1 MEFDPKSDVAETG
14 GAMPLSKANSR
25 LRETSAGLVDYSTIP
40 ESRQGQEM
48 SMHRVLIV
56 GGGAGGL
63 EVATRLGDSLGRRGE
78 ASIAL
83 LDKARVHV
91 WKPHLHEIASGTLD
105 IDVDS
110 VEYLAHARA
119 HHYRFRIGAMCGLD
133 REKRQ
138 IFVEPTLDED
148 GRQLI
153 PPRVLGYDTLIAA
166 VGSVGNDFAT
176 PGVKEHA
183 IAIDSADEAGR
194 FNRRL
199 INACVRANAQ
209 YEPLHEGQLH
219 CVIIGAGATG
229 VELVAELHKTMRDI
243 AAHGLDN
250 INFDKLIR
258 LTIIE
263 AGPRILG
270 PLPQQLAA
278 STEHMLNRLG
288 VQVLTSKRAAEIT
301 EDGVRLAS
309 GEFIPA
315 ELVVWA
321 AGIKAPD
328 FLKDIDGLET
338 DRINRLVVRDTL
350 QTSRDANIFAIG
362 DCACYVLPDEG
373 KATPP
378 RAQTAH
384 QMAALVERGVSARL
398 KKKDLPK
405 FKYRDFGNLVNL
417 SEYGTVGA
425 LVGLRG
431 TRVFYLEGVFAR
443 LMYRSLY
450 KMHQRALHGT
460 LKTAL
465 DTAANLIL
473 RRTEPRVKL
482 H

>member
-1 MEFDPKSDVAETG
+1 M
-14 GAMPLSKANSR
+14 
-25 LRETSAGLVDYSTIP
+25 GLVDYSVVP
-40 ESRQGQEM
+40 ESRSTQEA

-63 EVATRLGDSLGRRGE
+63 ELATRLGDTLGKRGK
-78 ASIAL
+78 ASIVL
-83 LDKARVHV
+83 LDKTRVHV

-119 HHYRFRIGAMCGLD
+119 HHYRFRMGAMCGLD

-138 IFVEPTLDED
+138 VYVEPMADD
-148 GRQLI
+148 GGRQLI
-153 PPRVLGYDTLIAA
+153 PPRVLGYDTLILA
-166 VGSVGNDFAT
+166 VGSVGNDFST

-183 IAIDSADEAGR
+183 IAIDSADEAAR

-209 YEPLHEGQLH
+209 YEPLYPGQLH

-229 VELVAELHKTMRDI
+229 IELVAELHKTMRDI
-243 AAHGLDN
+243 AAYGLDN
-250 INFDKLIR
+250 IDFDKSIR

-270 PLPQQLAA
+270 PLPEQLAT
-278 STEHMLNRLG
+278 STQDMLNRLG
-288 VQVLTSKRAAEIT
+288 VEVLTGKQAAEIT
-301 EDGVRLAS
+301 NEGVRLAS

-315 ELVVWA
+315 EMVVWA

-328 FLKDIDGLET
+328 LLKNLGGLET

-350 QTSRDANIFAIG
+350 QTTQDDDIFAIG
-362 DCACYVLPDEG
+362 DCACCILNEG
-373 KATPP
+373 KPTPP

-384 QMAALVERGVSARL
+384 QMASLVERAVRARL
-398 KKKDLPK
+398 ESKSLPK

-417 SEYGTVGA
+417 SEYGTVGN
-425 LVGLRG
+425 LIGMVGKRS
-431 TRVFYLEGVFAR
+431 VYLEGVFAR

-450 KMHQRALHGT
+450 KMHQHALHGT
-460 LKTAL
+460 VKTAL
-465 DTAANLIL
+465 DTVANLIS

>member
-1 MEFDPKSDVAETG
+1 MKVETIETRTTTAPMEPNPDLRDISTG
-14 GAMPLSKANSR
+14 F
-25 LRETSAGLVDYSTIP
+25 VDYGAIS
-40 ESRQGQEM
+40 ESRQGRET
-48 SMHRVLIV
+48 SLHRVLIV

-63 EVATRLGDSLGRRGE
+63 ELATQLGDSLGRRGK

-83 LDKARVHV
+83 LDKTRVHV

-133 REKRQ
+133 RQKRQ
-138 IFVEPTLDED
+138 VFVQPTFDED

-153 PPRVLGYDTLIAA
+153 PPRVLGYDTLILA

-176 PGVKEHA
+176 PGVKEYA
-183 IAIDSADEAGR
+183 IAIDSAEEAAR
-194 FNRRL
+194 FNRRM

-209 YEPLHEGQLH
+209 HEPLHEAQLH
-219 CVIIGAGATG
+219 CVVIGAGATG
-229 VELVAELHKTMRDI
+229 VELTAELHKTMRDI
-243 AAHGLDN
+243 AAYGLDS
-250 INFDKLIR
+250 IDFDKLIK

-270 PLPQQLAA
+270 PLPEQLAA
-278 STEHMLNRLG
+278 STLDMLNRLG
-288 VQVLTSKRAAEIT
+288 VQVLTGKQAAEIT
-301 EDGVRLAS
+301 KEGVKLSS
-309 GEFIPA
+309 GEFIQA
-315 ELVVWA
+315 EMVVWA

-328 FLKDIDGLET
+328 FLKDIDGLES

-350 QTSRDANIFAIG
+350 QTTRDDNIFAIG
-362 DCACYVLPDEG
+362 DCACYLLPQDG
-373 KATPP
+373 MPTPP

-384 QMAALVERGVSARL
+384 QMASLVQKAVSARL
-398 KKKDLPK
+398 KNKALPK

-417 SEYGTVGA
+417 SEYGTVGN
-425 LVGLRG
+425 LVGLVGKRS
-431 TRVFYLEGVFAR
+431 VYLEGVFAR

-465 DTAANLIL
+465 DTAASLIS

>member
-1 MEFDPKSDVAETG
+1 
-14 GAMPLSKANSR
+14 
-25 LRETSAGLVDYSTIP
+25 
-40 ESRQGQEM
+40 
-48 SMHRVLIV
+48 MHRVLIV

-63 EVATRLGDSLGRRGE
+63 ELATRLGDTLGKRGK
-78 ASIAL
+78 ASIML
-83 LDKARVHV
+83 LDKTRVHV

-105 IDVDS
+105 IAVDS

-119 HHYRFRIGAMCGLD
+119 HHYRFRMGAMCGLD

-138 IFVEPTLDED
+138 VYVEPMADD
-148 GRQLI
+148 GGRQLI
-153 PPRVLGYDTLIAA
+153 PPRVLGYDTLILA
-166 VGSVGNDFAT
+166 VGSVGNDFST
-176 PGVKEHA
+176 PGVKEHS
-183 IAIDSADEAGR
+183 IALDSADEAAR

-209 YEPLHEGQLH
+209 YEPLYPGQLH

-243 AAHGLDN
+243 AAYGLDN
-250 INFDKLIR
+250 IDFDKSIR

-270 PLPQQLAA
+270 PLPEQLAT
-278 STEHMLNRLG
+278 STQDMLNRLG
-288 VQVLTSKRAAEIT
+288 VEVLTGKQAAEIT
-301 EDGVRLAS
+301 NEGVRLAS

-315 ELVVWA
+315 EMVVWA

-328 FLKDIDGLET
+328 FLKNLDGLET

-350 QTSRDANIFAIG
+350 QTTRDDDIFAIG
-362 DCACYVLPDEG
+362 DCACCILNEG
-373 KATPP
+373 KPTPP

-384 QMAALVERGVSARL
+384 QMASLVERAVGARL
-398 KKKDLPK
+398 KSKSLPK

-417 SEYGTVGA
+417 SEYGTVGN
-425 LVGLRG
+425 LIGMMGKRSV
-431 TRVFYLEGVFAR
+431 YLEGVFAR

-450 KMHQRALHGT
+450 KMHQHALHGT
-460 LKTAL
+460 VKTAL
-465 DTAANLIL
+465 DTVANLIS

>member
-1 MEFDPKSDVAETG
+1 MKGDMAEAG
-14 GAMPLSKANSR
+14 GAAAFVRANRR
-25 LRETSAGLVDYSTIP
+25 LKETPIGFVDYGEIP
-40 ESRQGQEM
+40 ESRQSREA
-48 SMHRVLIV
+48 SLHRVLIV

-63 EVATRLGDSLGRRGE
+63 ELATQLGDRLGRRGK

-83 LDKARVHV
+83 LDKTRVHV

-105 IDVDS
+105 IHVDS

-119 HHYRFRIGAMCGLD
+119 HHYRFRVGAMCGID

-138 IFVEPTLDED
+138 VFVEPTLDED

-153 PPRVLGYDTLIAA
+153 PPRVLGYDTLILA
-166 VGSVGNDFAT
+166 VGSVGNDFST

-183 IAIDSADEAGR
+183 IAIDSADEAAR

-219 CVIIGAGATG
+219 CVVIGAGATG

-243 AAHGLDN
+243 AAYGLDN
-250 INFDKLIR
+250 IDFDKSIR

-263 AGPRILG
+263 AGLRILG
-270 PLPQQLAA
+270 PLPQQLAV
-278 STEHMLNRLG
+278 STADMLNRLG
-288 VQVLTSKRAAEIT
+288 VQVLTGRHASEIT

-315 ELVVWA
+315 EMVVWA
-321 AGIKAPD
+321 AGIKAPE

-338 DRINRLVVRDTL
+338 DRINRLVVRNTL
-350 QTSRDANIFAIG
+350 QTTRDDNIFAIG
-362 DCACYVLPDEG
+362 DCACYVLPEEG
-373 KATPP
+373 KPTPP

-384 QMAALVERGVSARL
+384 QMASLVEKAVSARL
-398 KKKDLPK
+398 KEQALPK

-417 SEYGTVGA
+417 SEYGTVGN
-425 LVGLRG
+425 LIGMVGNRS
-431 TRVFYLEGVFAR
+431 VYLEGIFAR

-465 DTAANLIL
+465 DTAAKLIL